1 MNDKVTFEQMLPLI
15 EQQLK
20 SGGEVRFQ
28 AERHKYASACETG
41 NDEVVIGAYDGGLK
55 KYDIPFYRRKN
66 GAIVMHRL
74 VKKTADGQYLMRGDH
89 QDEFETG
96 ITDSDIIGVVKCVI
110 RGGKPIYSGTLEFRL
125 WGILGPLYIR
135 TKRRLYE
142 IKGRLSK

>member
-20 SGGEVRFQ
+20 SGGEVRFKPNGTSMLPLVRQ
-28 AERHKYASACETG
+28 G
-41 NDEVVIGAYDGGLK
+41 IDEVVIGAYGGGLK

-66 GAIVMHRL
+66 GAFVMHRL
-74 VKKTADGQYLMRGDH
+74 VKKTADGRYLMRGDH